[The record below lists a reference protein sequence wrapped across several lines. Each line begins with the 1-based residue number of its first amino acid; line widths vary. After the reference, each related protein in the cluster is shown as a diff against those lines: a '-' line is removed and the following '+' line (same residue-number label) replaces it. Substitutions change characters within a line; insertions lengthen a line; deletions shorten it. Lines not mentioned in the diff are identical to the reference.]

1 MTNTSVFSVTSGV
14 LDAYLSVSE
23 LNQKVAFLLERSL
36 PLVSVTGEISNFTR
50 AASGHLYFAIKDH
63 SAQVRCVMFRGKAS
77 SLDFSPRE
85 GDKVQLRA
93 VASFYQARGEFQLTV
108 EQLRKAGAGGL
119 YEQFLAL
126 KAKLLAQGLFE
137 QSRKRPIPVQV
148 KSLGLVTSLQAA
160 ALKDVLASIARR
172 APHVAVIIYPCAV
185 QGKDAPREIATAI
198 NLASHRA
205 LAMGESEVILVVRG
219 GGSIEDLWA
228 YNSEIVANAIA
239 LASVPVISGVGHE
252 TDTTIA
258 DFVADLR
265 APTPTAAAELASP
278 DRYALMENIDGAA
291 ARLTM
296 LATRSIRRAQQ
307 MLDISTSRL
316 QSPSRQWQL
325 RVQAVEQNANRL
337 AQSASNRARFY
348 RLSLD
353 SLDRRFKFP
362 SLQSKNLNIN
372 HLENRLQSV
381 MRKQIDAHTN
391 TLASAAQ
398 ALDLLGPPA
407 VLARG
412 YAIVRTAQGNVVR
425 KASQV
430 AQGDVLEILLDEA
443 QIKAVVR

>member
-1 MTNTSVFSVTSGV
+1 MNYPNVFTGGTGV
-14 LDAYLSVSE
+14 PDAFLSVSE
-23 LNQKVAFLLERSL
+23 LNQKVATLLERSL

-50 AASGHLYFAIKDH
+50 AASGHLYFAVKDH
-63 SAQVRCVMFRGKAS
+63 SAQVRCVMFRGKAAM
-77 SLDFSPRE
+77 LDFSPRE

-93 VASFYQARGEFQLTV
+93 LASFYQARGEFQLTV

-137 QSRKRPIPVQV
+137 QSRKRPIPALI

-160 ALKDVLASIARR
+160 ALKDVLASISRR
-172 APHVAVIIYPCAV
+172 APHIAVTIYPCAV
-185 QGKDAPREIATAI
+185 QGKDAPLEIAAAI
-198 NLASHRA
+198 NLASKRA
-205 LAMGESEVILVVRG
+205 LELAESEVILVVRG

-228 YNSEIVANAIA
+228 FNSELVAGAIA

-265 APTPTAAAELASP
+265 APTPTAAAELATP
-278 DRYALMENIDGAA
+278 DRYALLENLNSSAG
-291 ARLTM
+291 RLA
-296 LATRSIRRAQQ
+296 LIATRSVRRAQQ
-307 MLDISTSRL
+307 MLDMSTSRL

-325 RVQAVEQNANRL
+325 RVQAVEQSANRL
-337 AQSASNRARFY
+337 AQSALSRATFY
-348 RLSLD
+348 RLRVNA
-353 SLDRRFKFP
+353 LDRRFRFP
-362 SLQSKNLNIN
+362 PMQSKKLSLD
-372 HLENRLQSV
+372 HLENRLHLA
-381 MRKQIDAHTN
+381 MKKQIDAN
-391 TLASAAQ
+391 GNALASASQ

-430 AQGDVLEILLDEA
+430 GQGDILEILLDKA